1 MKERGKESLIH
12 TVNSIARHPITP
24 PNPIYVPPHRRYA
37 TPPNLVYVPP
47 NRRSTPPSD
56 VLHNR
61 RSTPSPSVVPHNRR
75 SIPSPSV
82 VPPNRRF
89 LATDHGHPKQEVR
102 DRGGWAIPGI
112 TEIKDGCNPAT
123 WMLEVSAASIEI
135 QLDVDFAEVYVNSTL
150 YWRNQELIEE
160 LSTPA
165 SGSKEVYFPTELSQS
180 FSTQCVG
187 CFWKFV
193 FLVILLTL

>member
-1 MKERGKESLIH
+1 ME
-12 TVNSIARHPITP
+12 TN
-24 PNPIYVPPHRRYA
+24 
-37 TPPNLVYVPP
+37 
-47 NRRSTPPSD
+47 
-56 VLHNR
+56 
-61 RSTPSPSVVPHNRR
+61 
-75 SIPSPSV
+75 
-82 VPPNRRF
+82 
-89 LATDHGHPKQEVR
+89 
-102 DRGGWAIPGI
+102 AIPGI

-150 YWRNQELIEE
+150 YQRNQELIEE

-187 CFWKFV
+187 CFRKFV
-193 FLVILLTL
+193 FLVNFVAYIPRGYKENTISDSLSQYNYVSEPYL